1 MIGRMA
7 TGAAIVLITGSAA
20 AQPGGAGPTGAG
32 LGGDPG
38 APITLEADRCD
49 LLERQQE
56 TVCEGSVRIAQG
68 AALLTS
74 DRVTLRFFE
83 GTQNPRYIE
92 GTGRV
97 RYANGE
103 DAIGGERGVFDAG
116 TNTVTVTG
124 DVVVVQGEQVLTGE
138 RLVYNTQTGA
148 LSFSA
153 ARGGRVRGL
162 FRPGAVQRD
171 EAGADPASAIPA
183 APVAAP
189 VAASGLRR

>member
-1 MIGRMA
+1 MIGRGLAASALLMVWA
-7 TGAAIVLITGSAA
+7 AGASSAF
-20 AQPGGAGPTGAG
+20 AQSGASSGVG
-32 LGGDPG
+32 LGGDPT

-68 AALLTS
+68 LALLTS

-83 GTQNPRYIE
+83 GTQDPRYIE

-103 DAIGGERGVFDAG
+103 DAIGGQRGVFDAE
-116 TNTVTVTG
+116 TSTVTVTG

-148 LSFSA
+148 LSFSSA
-153 ARGGRVRGL
+153 EGGRVRGL
-162 FRPGAVQRD
+162 FRPGAAR
-171 EAGADPASAIPA
+171 GAAAPA
-183 APVAAP
+183 AP
-189 VAASGLRR
+189 GLRR